1 MKKNSKLILAA
12 VALVALIA
20 ILAGVFFATRPDTSV
35 GAKTIT
41 VEVIH
46 ADQSSKIF
54 TYNTDAEY
62 LGDVLLAE
70 GLVEGQDGP
79 YGLEI
84 LVVDGEQA
92 IWAEDG
98 AYWALYVGEEYGTTG
113 VDTTPIA
120 DGDTFKL
127 VYTLG

>member
-1 MKKNSKLILAA
+1 MKKNSKLIAA
-12 VALVALIA
+12 VVALVALVA
-20 ILAGVFFATRPDTSV
+20 IFVGVYIATRPDTTA

-46 ADQSSKIF
+46 ADESSKTF

-62 LGDVLLAE
+62 LGEVLLAE
-70 GLVEGQDGP
+70 GLIEGEEGP
-79 YGLEI
+79 YGLVV

-92 IWAEDG
+92 IWEEDG

-113 VDTTPIA
+113 VDTTPVA
-120 DGDTFKL
+120 DGDSFKL

>member
-1 MKKNSKLILAA
+1 MKKNSKIIIA
-12 VALVALIA
+12 VAALVALIA
-20 ILAGVFFATRPDTSV
+20 IFVGVFLATRPDTAA

-41 VEVIH
+41 VEVVH
-46 ADQSSKIF
+46 KDESTKTF

-62 LGDVLLAE
+62 LGEVLLAE
-70 GLVEGQDGP
+70 GLVEGQEGP
-79 YGLEI
+79 YGLEV

-113 VDTTPIA
+113 VDTTPIS
-120 DGDTFKL
+120 DGDAFKL